1 MPDKREIKK
10 IIVNELYNKK
20 KKGFYFY
27 IQDYNEEKP
36 ETMKYF
42 LSDKDFKKRN
52 LNVCELMNYIQD
64 CCWRYGVKDGL
75 VMVDSYYKYD

>member
-1 MPDKREIKK
+1 MPDKREAKN

-27 IQDYNEEKP
+27 IQDYNENNP
-36 ETMKYF
+36 DTVKYF

-52 LNVCELMNYIQD
+52 LNVVELMNYIQD
-64 CCWRYGVKDGL
+64 CCWRYGVKDGID
-75 VMVDSYYKYD
+75 MVDSYYKLD